1 MSLDEFRYGMS
12 CMDPNQNDPT
22 WVSKT
27 VGRLVVLDFCINS
40 ENMKSELALFP
51 VARNQ
56 FVLAV
61 VKMNQDM
68 NFRRPLIVHS
78 SQGCINVVENI
89 ASNHGRFC
97 DLRSSFLDVSILNEV
112 LSTNKNI
119 PNLANFN
126 LWKGSGKRNNTWK
139 IKTSKGPQ
147 YEIWNNNH
155 LRFTIN

>member
-1 MSLDEFRYGMS
+1 
-12 CMDPNQNDPT
+12 MDPNQNDPT

-68 NFRRPLIVHS
+68 NFRRPLIDHS
-78 SQGCINVVENI
+78 SQRCINVVENI

-97 DLRSSFLDVSILNEV
+97 DL
-112 LSTNKNI
+112 
-119 PNLANFN
+119 
-126 LWKGSGKRNNTWK
+126 
-139 IKTSKGPQ
+139 
-147 YEIWNNNH
+147 
-155 LRFTIN
+155 